1 MRIINNALVL
11 LASSLLSMS
20 AFPQADVASRPQPSM
35 SSSSSALDQVVD
47 KVAIREAEFVNTM
60 RQYTPLVETYLQE
73 MQPDPTLG
81 EVPKNDWYHLSRLSL
96 ANQKID
102 VLNFAGKNDQ
112 SPEEKTHNAGF
123 FTRTANGVGSATA
136 RALTLGKWN
145 KGPRYG
151 YMANGFDS
159 MVLVDATGL
168 NRRRYDFKFVRREF
182 LGDVRTIVLDVSPK
196 RERADKHPE
205 VRFLGRIW
213 VEDEGYNVVRVNGT
227 YTPNP
232 KRATYFH
239 FDAWRTNIG
248 PGLWLPAFIY
258 SEESGL
264 AEDKKHNVQYNFRA
278 QTRLWGYNVTRPEN
292 NSELTEVMVEA
303 PDPVKDQS
311 AQETDAS
318 PLASERRWQREA
330 EDNILERL
338 QKLGLIAP
346 PGEVDKV
353 LDTVV
358 NNIEVTNNLDV
369 QPEIRCRVM
378 LTAPLESYNIG
389 HTIVISRGFL
399 DTLPD
404 EASLAAVLAHEMG
417 HILLGHKFDT
427 KYAFS
432 DRMLFPD
439 NQAFQRIDIKHTQ
452 KEESDADAKA
462 TELLQNSPYKD
473 RLASPGLF
481 LAALQEEA
489 PELPNLLTGNMGTS
503 LVKAQNKTKKKQEV
517 AVAPL
522 IRMSNLES
530 NAPKLDNADVKQV
543 AALPLGGRIKMDPW
557 SDRIEISNS
566 KAVPMLSARDKMPF
580 EITPVFPYLTRKPTA
595 VVAGCKPEHE
605 RPIVHR
611 QLSSLSIVVLWMVS
625 GVREDSRSR
634 GSAARPGDSSSI
646 ARCLNARR
654 DTKLANYPQGKLPCV
669 RLIVLKNCP
678 VCH

>member
-1 MRIINNALVL
+1 MRGINKALVV
-11 LASSLLSMS
+11 LAASMIS
-20 AFPQADVASRPQPSM
+20 TAGFAQADAAAQPQAPQATQT
-35 SSSSSALDQVVD
+35 SSSGALDQVVD
-47 KVAIREAEFVNTM
+47 KLALREAAYVKTM

-73 MQPDPTLG
+73 MQPDQTLG
-81 EVPKNDWYHLSRLSL
+81 EIPKNDWYHLSRLSL

-102 VLNFAGKNDQ
+102 VLNFAGKNDL
-112 SPEEKTHNAGF
+112 SSEEQEHHGF
-123 FTRTANGVGSATA
+123 LARAANGMESAATRT
-136 RALTLGKWN
+136 LTFGKAG
-145 KGPRYG
+145 KGPRFG

-159 MVLVDATGL
+159 MVIVDTTGL
-168 NRRRYDFKFVRREF
+168 NRQRYDFKFVRREF

-196 RERADKHPE
+196 RDRGDKHPD

-213 VEDEGYNVVRVNGT
+213 VEDQGYNLVRVNGT

-232 KRATYFH
+232 KGATYFH
-239 FDAWRTNIG
+239 FDTWRTNMG
-248 PGLWLPAFIY
+248 EGLWLPAYIY

-278 QTRLWGYNVTRPEN
+278 QTRLWGYNVTKPED
-292 NSELTEVMVEA
+292 NSELTEVMVDA

-311 AQETDAS
+311 TADADAS
-318 PLASERRWQREA
+318 PLASERQWQREA
-330 EDNILERL
+330 EDNILERM
-338 QKLGLIAP
+338 QKLGLLAP

-452 KEESDADAKA
+452 KEETDADTKA
-462 TELLQNSPYKD
+462 AELLQNSPYKD
-473 RLASPGLF
+473 KLASPGLF
-481 LAALQEEA
+481 LAALQQRA
-489 PELPNLLTGNMGTS
+489 PQLPNLLTGNMGTA
-503 LVKAQNKTKKKQEV
+503 LVAAQPKGKKDEAANQ
-517 AVAPL
+517 APS
-522 IRMSNLES
+522 IRLANLES
-530 NAPKLDNADVKQV
+530 NAPKLDNADIKQV

-557 SDRIEISNS
+557 SDRIEISKA

-580 EITPVFPYLTRKPTA
+580 EITPVFPYLTRITTPA
-595 VVAGCKPEHE
+595 AA
-605 RPIVHR
+605 
-611 QLSSLSIVVLWMVS
+611 
-625 GVREDSRSR
+625 
-634 GSAARPGDSSSI
+634 SASQSTNG
-646 ARCLNARR
+646 
-654 DTKLANYPQGKLPCV
+654 Q
-669 RLIVLKNCP
+669 
-678 VCH
+678 